1 MFQKE
6 KKMDFVVEVS
16 FLKYPFFFLRD
27 KKGRKQRVSNA
38 TPIVLLL
45 LPFSCLLHILSLTLP
60 RDHPCFVSFPGFH
73 SRYENENVQ
82 NA

>member
-16 FLKYPFFFLRD
+16 FFLISLFFLRD